1 MKLYASKR
9 IKAAQ
14 ILPDKRYSRIA
25 EEIAK
30 DANKANRECI
40 LEPHYILKSRADS
53 SRVLVY
59 QGNVHTASF
68 IYSLRTIDAYTYL
81 SINFYWGKPEDI
93 ADILRAII
101 KKGTIFGKEYSGLI
115 SDEKVTAST
124 FNAYN
129 EALKETASK
138 GRSFIFDNTE
148 QQYIKLS
155 SPKPWYTLSRTHA
168 KYSRFQLLILRPGY
182 SGHLD
187 YIEDTKF
194 VAELAESMKRAKTS
208 SGNRQLRLFMPI
220 PNNKIQTKDWD
231 VLGAQHSEQR
241 MLSQNPS
248 LIGCMFE
255 GSAAPNL
262 DEILKKTRKYEKDDA
277 PADIKKMFNAS
288 AGYMYARAAKSK
300 GAAVTLIFF
309 SLLVNNTTLIIR
321 AFSAENTNVR
331 F

>member
-30 DANKANRECI
+30 SADKAHQECK
-40 LEPHYILKSRADS
+40 LDLYTLKSQANS

-59 QGNVHTASF
+59 QGNVHIASF
-68 IYSLRTIDAYTYL
+68 IYSLMTIDTYAYL
-81 SINFYWGKPEDI
+81 CINFYWGDPK
-93 ADILRAII
+93 ALVDILSAIL
-101 KKGTIFGKEYSGLI
+101 KKGSIFNQQYSGLI
-115 SDEKVTAST
+115 SDEKITAST

-129 EALKETASK
+129 EVLKEPTSK
-138 GRSFIFDNTE
+138 GRAFIFDNIE
-148 QQYIKLS
+148 QQYIKLN
-155 SPKPWYTLSRTHA
+155 SPKPWYALSRTHA

-182 SGHLD
+182 SGHLT
-187 YIEDTKF
+187 YIEDVEFLTK
-194 VAELAESMKRAKTS
+194 LAESMKRAKTS
-208 SGNRQLRLFMPI
+208 SGNRQLKLFMPI
-220 PNNKIQTKDWD
+220 PNNKIQTQDWD
-231 VLGAQHSEQR
+231 VLNAQHSEQR
-241 MLSQNPS
+241 VLSQKPS

-262 DEILKKTRKYEKDDA
+262 DEILKKTRKYEKDNA
-277 PADIKKMFNAS
+277 PDDIKKMFNAS

-309 SLLVNNTTLIIR
+309 SLLVNNATLIIR

>member
-25 EEIAK
+25 KEIAESK
-30 DANKANRECI
+30 DFAKQQCKVRQYTLKAVAN
-40 LEPHYILKSRADS
+40 S
-53 SRVLVY
+53 SRVLVLLSD
-59 QGNVHTASF
+59 VHIASF
-68 IYSLRTIDAYTYL
+68 IYSLRTIDTYTYL
-81 SINFYWGKPEDI
+81 SVNFYWGDPKDI
-93 ADILRAII
+93 VDILSAVIEN
-101 KKGTIFGKEYSGLI
+101 GSIFNQTYSGLI
-115 SDEKVTAST
+115 SDDKITAST
-124 FNAYN
+124 FNAYA
-129 EALKETASK
+129 EVLKETTSK
-138 GRSFIFDNTE
+138 GRSFIFDNEE

-182 SGHLD
+182 SGHLE

-194 VAELAESMKRAKTS
+194 VAELAKSMKRAKTS

-231 VLGAQHSEQR
+231 VLNAQHSEQR

-262 DEILKKTRKYEKDDA
+262 DIILQKTRKYERDDA
-277 PADIKKMFNAS
+277 PDDIKKMFNAS

-309 SLLVNNTTLIIR
+309 SLLVNNATLIIR
-321 AFSAENTNVR
+321 AFSAENTNVKL
-331 F
+331 